1 MENVTEASRL
11 FPRKMQ
17 KDEKLGEWLMTFP
30 PFFIF
35 SWL

>member
-17 KDEKLGEWLMTFP
+17 KDEKLGEVIDRIKGILK
-30 PFFIF
+30 I
-35 SWL
+35 